1 MDLIIF
7 SNRERKINM
16 KNFFK
21 MTKKNLKSKRGS
33 EILQVILIAG
43 ILIVLIITLFYPQMQ
58 ELFSNVMTKI
68 TSWFES
74 TGSQVFKA

>member
-1 MDLIIF
+1 
-7 SNRERKINM
+7 M
-16 KNFFK
+16 KNVL
-21 MTKKNLKSKRGS
+21 TKVKNNLKSERGS